1 MDRFADTSGTPRTPG
16 HSAEAESPSEESL
29 SEESPSE
36 ESLPSGPPIADVP
49 SPPVAGEPVAVPA
62 EPVVTP
68 APAPTAEAAAA
79 EPVAGKGRR
88 KARTKDTGKGSKRKQ
103 GYEWLVLVAASL
115 AVALFVR
122 GFLIQAFYIPSESMV
137 PTLVKN
143 DRVLVNKL
151 SYKLHDVHRG
161 DIVVFDAPPGAATAQ
176 VKDLIKRVIGLPGET
191 IEGRNGTIF
200 INNKPLDEPY
210 LPPDVRSRDFPPSK
224 VPPAKVWVLGDNRQD
239 SRDSTFFGPITENS
253 IVGRAFVK
261 IWPLN
266 DLSLL

>member
-1 MDRFADTSGTPRTPG
+1 MADAAT
-16 HSAEAESPSEESL
+16 
-29 SEESPSE
+29 
-36 ESLPSGPPIADVP
+36 
-49 SPPVAGEPVAVPA
+49 PPVADGTGTPVGEIAPEAATSAAPEELGA
-62 EPVVTP
+62 EP
-68 APAPTAEAAAA
+68 
-79 EPVAGKGRR
+79 
-88 KARTKDTGKGSKRKQ
+88 TGKKKTSRKKQ
-103 GYEWLVLVAASL
+103 GYEWLILVAASL

-161 DIVVFDAPPGAATAQ
+161 DIVVFTAPPGAATAQ
-176 VKDLIKRVIGLPGET
+176 VKDLIKRVVGLPGET
-191 IEGRNGTIF
+191 IEGRNGSIF
-200 INNKPLDEPY
+200 INTKPLDEPY
-210 LPPDVRSRDFPPSK
+210 LPPDVRSRDFPPEK
-224 VPPAKVWVLGDNRQD
+224 VPSNHVWVLGDNRQD
-239 SRDSTFFGPITENS
+239 SRDSTFFKSIDEHS

>member
-1 MDRFADTSGTPRTPG
+1 
-16 HSAEAESPSEESL
+16 
-29 SEESPSE
+29 
-36 ESLPSGPPIADVP
+36 VP
-49 SPPVAGEPVAVPA
+49 TPPVAGGADGPVEELTTALPGDSAVGEEVTA
-62 EPVVTP
+62 EPVP
-68 APAPTAEAAAA
+68 
-79 EPVAGKGRR
+79 GKGRR
-88 KARTKDTGKGSKRKQ
+88 KKKEKQKGKGRRKQ
-103 GYEWLVLVAASL
+103 GYEWLVLVGASL

-176 VKDLIKRVIGLPGET
+176 VKDLIKRVIGLPGDT
-191 IEGRNGTIF
+191 IEGRNGSIF
-200 INNKPLDEPY
+200 INGKPLDEPY
-210 LPPDVRSRDFPPSK
+210 LPPDVRSRDFPPAK

-239 SRDSTFFGPITENS
+239 SRDSTFFGPITEHS

-266 DLSLL
+266 SIGLL

>member
-1 MDRFADTSGTPRTPG
+1 VRGWLFVDRSFDISAGTPRTPG
-16 HSAEAESPSEESL
+16 APPEAPL
-29 SEESPSE
+29 
-36 ESLPSGPPIADVP
+36 
-49 SPPVAGEPVAVPA
+49 PA
-62 EPVVTP
+62 EPPLGDVETPPMAGGAEGPPEQVVP
-68 APAPTAEAAAA
+68 AVAPEEAVA
-79 EPVAGKGRR
+79 EPSGKKRKEKGKGKSNR
-88 KARTKDTGKGSKRKQ
+88 RKQ
-103 GYEWLVLVAASL
+103 GYEWLVQVAASL

-176 VKDLIKRVIGLPGET
+176 VKDLIKRVVGLPGET

-200 INNKPLDEPY
+200 INGKPLDEPY
-210 LPPDVRSRDFPPSK
+210 LPPDVRSRDFPPAK
-224 VPPAKVWVLGDNRQD
+224 VPAKEIWVLGDNRQD
-239 SRDSTFFGPITENS
+239 SRDSTFFGPITEHS

-266 DLSLL
+266 DLGLL

>member
-1 MDRFADTSGTPRTPG
+1 LFVDRPSDISAGTPRTPG
-16 HSAEAESPSEESL
+16 TAAEVG
-29 SEESPSE
+29 
-36 ESLPSGPPIADVP
+36 SLPPEVPLADAVA
-49 SPPVAGEPVAVPA
+49 SPD
-62 EPVVTP
+62 VTP
-68 APAPTAEAAAA
+68 AVAVESDA
-79 EPVAGKGRR
+79 EPTGEKGK
-88 KARTKDTGKGSKRKQ
+88 KKKKGSRKKQ

-161 DIVVFDAPPGAATAQ
+161 DVVVFTAPPGAATAQ
-176 VKDLIKRVIGLPGET
+176 VKDLIKRVVGLPGET
-191 IEGRNGTIF
+191 IEGRNGSIF

-210 LPPDVRSRDFPPSK
+210 LPPDVRSRDFPPEK
-224 VPPAKVWVLGDNRQD
+224 VPPARVWVLGDNRQD
-239 SRDSTFFGPITENS
+239 SRDSTFFKSIDEHS

>member
-1 MDRFADTSGTPRTPG
+1 MGDAATPPTA
-16 HSAEAESPSEESL
+16 AEAEAPPEE
-29 SEESPSE
+29 PM
-36 ESLPSGPPIADVP
+36 
-49 SPPVAGEPVAVPA
+49 AV
-62 EPVVTP
+62 P
-68 APAPTAEAAAA
+68 APAPTVEAADGEAA
-79 EPVAGKGRR
+79 PEKGRKKGKG
-88 KARTKDTGKGSKRKQ
+88 KRKQ

-161 DIVVFDAPPGAATAQ
+161 DVVVFDAPPGAATAQ
-176 VKDLIKRVIGLPGET
+176 VKDLIKRVIGLPGDT
-191 IEGRNGTIF
+191 IEGRNGSIF
-200 INNKPLDEPY
+200 INGKPLDEPY
-210 LPPDVRSRDFPPSK
+210 LPPDVRSRDFPPAT
-224 VPPAKVWVLGDNRQD
+224 VPAKKVWVLGDNRQD
-239 SRDSTFFGPITENS
+239 SRDSTFFGPITESS

-266 DLSLL
+266 DLTLL

>member
-1 MDRFADTSGTPRTPG
+1 VDRPSDISAGTPPTPG
-16 HSAEAESPSEESL
+16 APPEAAL
-29 SEESPSE
+29 
-36 ESLPSGPPIADVP
+36 
-49 SPPVAGEPVAVPA
+49 PA
-62 EPVVTP
+62 EPPTDEVGAGP
-68 APAPTAEAAAA
+68 APE
-79 EPVAGKGRR
+79 KSK
-88 KARTKDTGKGSKRKQ
+88 KAKSKSNRRKQ

-176 VKDLIKRVIGLPGET
+176 VKDLIKRVVGLPGET
-191 IEGRNGTIF
+191 IEGRNGSIF
-200 INNKPLDEPY
+200 INGKPLDEPY
-210 LPPDVRSRDFPPSK
+210 LPPDVRSRDFPPAK
-224 VPPAKVWVLGDNRQD
+224 VPPKEIWVLGDNRQD
-239 SRDSTFFGPITENS
+239 SRDSTFFGPITEHS

-266 DLSLL
+266 DLGLL

>member
-1 MDRFADTSGTPRTPG
+1 VRGWLFVDRPSDISAGTPRTPG
-16 HSAEAESPSEESL
+16 TAAEVG
-29 SEESPSE
+29 
-36 ESLPSGPPIADVP
+36 SLPPEPALGDVATAPVSGPVL
-49 SPPVAGEPVAVPA
+49 VPA
-62 EPVVTP
+62 EELTP
-68 APAPTAEAAAA
+68 AAA
-79 EPVAGKGRR
+79 EETGAE
-88 KARTKDTGKGSKRKQ
+88 ATGKKGKKKGSRKKQ

-161 DIVVFDAPPGAATAQ
+161 DVVVFTAPPGAATAQ
-176 VKDLIKRVIGLPGET
+176 VKDLIKRVVGLPGET
-191 IEGRNGTIF
+191 IEGRNGSIF
-200 INNKPLDEPY
+200 INSKPLDEPY
-210 LPPDVRSRDFPPSK
+210 LPPDVRSRDFPPEK
-224 VPPAKVWVLGDNRQD
+224 VPPDRVWVLGDNRQD
-239 SRDSTFFGPITENS
+239 SRDSTFFKSIDEHS

>member
-1 MDRFADTSGTPRTPG
+1 VRGWLFVERPQSPAGTPRTPG
-16 HSAEAESPSEESL
+16 YTEVGSQ
-29 SEESPSE
+29 
-36 ESLPSGPPIADVP
+36 
-49 SPPVAGEPVAVPA
+49 PPVGEVTTPPVQPPVETPVEAG
-62 EPVVTP
+62 
-68 APAPTAEAAAA
+68 AADESA
-79 EPVAGKGRR
+79 R
-88 KARTKDTGKGSKRKQ
+88 KRARSNRKKQ

-115 AVALFVR
+115 AVALIVR

-161 DIVVFDAPPGAATAQ
+161 DIVVFKAPEGAATAQ
-176 VKDLIKRVIGLPGET
+176 VKDLIKRVVGLPGET

-200 INNKPLDEPY
+200 IDNKPLDEPY
-210 LPPDVRSRDFPPSK
+210 LPPDVRSRDFPPEK
-224 VPPAKVWVLGDNRQD
+224 IPPKKMYVLGDNRQD
-239 SRDSTFFGPITENS
+239 SRDSTFFHAVEENK

-266 DLSLL
+266 DLGLL

>member
-1 MDRFADTSGTPRTPG
+1 MADAAT
-16 HSAEAESPSEESL
+16 
-29 SEESPSE
+29 
-36 ESLPSGPPIADVP
+36 
-49 SPPVAGEPVAVPA
+49 PPVAGGVASPA
-62 EPVVTP
+62 IEI
-68 APAPTAEAAAA
+68 APEAAAGA
-79 EPVAGKGRR
+79 APEELGTEP
-88 KARTKDTGKGSKRKQ
+88 TGKKKKASRKKQ
-103 GYEWLVLVAASL
+103 GYEWLILVAASL

-161 DIVVFDAPPGAATAQ
+161 DIVVFTAPPGAATAQ

-191 IEGRNGTIF
+191 IEGRNGSIF

-210 LPPDVRSRDFPPSK
+210 LPPDVRSRDFPPEK
-224 VPPAKVWVLGDNRQD
+224 VPPDRVWVLGDNRQD
-239 SRDSTFFGPITENS
+239 SRDSTFFKSIPEHS

>member
-1 MDRFADTSGTPRTPG
+1 LFVDRPSDISAGTPRTPG
-16 HSAEAESPSEESL
+16 TAAEVG
-29 SEESPSE
+29 
-36 ESLPSGPPIADVP
+36 SLPPEPPLGDVEAA
-49 SPPVAGEPVAVPA
+49 PVAGPVPA
-62 EPVVTP
+62 PPEE
-68 APAPTAEAAAA
+68 PTAAVGEETGA
-79 EPVAGKGRR
+79 EP
-88 KARTKDTGKGSKRKQ
+88 TGKKAKKGSRKKQ

-161 DIVVFDAPPGAATAQ
+161 DIVVFTAPPGAATAQ
-176 VKDLIKRVIGLPGET
+176 VKDLIKRVVGLPGET
-191 IEGRNGTIF
+191 IEGRNGSIF

-210 LPPDVRSRDFPPSK
+210 LPPDVRSRDFPPEK
-224 VPPAKVWVLGDNRQD
+224 VPPARVWVLGDNRQD
-239 SRDSTFFGPITENS
+239 SRDSTFFKSIDEHS